1 MNSADAAEPPPARP
15 PSAAPPDQQRS
26 IVRAATLTSLG
37 SLSSRVVGLLRE
49 TVKSFF
55 FGNGQA
61 ASAYELASNLPSSF
75 YDLLVGGMLSSALVP
90 TLSRLAANEGDD
102 ETRRREFGSLLGA
115 LIGLAM
121 LVLFVVTGVLWIA
134 AYPIAVF
141 RGGANQDAAQLASLL
156 RITIPAILFMNLSGL
171 LTAAL
176 QARRRFGFTAFTATV
191 FNLSMI
197 ACMVLFER
205 WLGVTALAIGMLV
218 GSIAQVLLQLPGLR
232 GVPIRVSLN
241 WRHPGVSQIV
251 RLFLPVAGGLVLS
264 IIAAEVSYIASSQIS
279 AEGPSTMRYAAQV
292 IQFPLG
298 MIVSAVSIA
307 TLPALSSASGE
318 SFKSTLASGLRLMIV
333 LIAPA
338 SVGLFLLARPVIA
351 LLFQHGAF
359 DAAATADTA
368 AALRSAVPNLLF
380 AALDVPF
387 IYAFYALRDTRTPTF
402 VGLVSTLSYGAI
414 LAIMALL
421 DRAGLPVFTLN
432 NLILANSIKTGI
444 DAALMGPLL
453 WRKVGGLSG
462 YGVSRL
468 AARVLAATI
477 ACGVVIWAAN
487 MLLEAQ
493 FGLASLPAR
502 LIVLAGSASA
512 GAAVYL
518 ALARLFGIA
527 ELTRFLRRGKS
538 QQS

>member
-1 MNSADAAEPPPARP
+1 MKPADAAEPPPARP
-15 PSAAPPDQQRS
+15 PSAAPHDSQRS

-61 ASAYELASNLPSSF
+61 ASAYELASNLPSSI

-90 TLSRLAANEGDD
+90 TLSRLAADEGDD
-102 ETRRREFGSLLGA
+102 AARRREFGALLGA
-115 LIGLAM
+115 LIGLATF
-121 LVLFVVTGVLWIA
+121 VLIIVTGILWAA
-134 AYPIAVF
+134 AYPVAVF
-141 RGGANQDAAQLASLL
+141 RGGANQNAEQLTTLL

-176 QARRRFGFTAFTATV
+176 QARRRFGFTAFTATI

-232 GVPIRVSLN
+232 GVPIRLSLN
-241 WRHPGVSQIV
+241 WRHPGVTQIV

-279 AEGPSTMRYAAQV
+279 PEGPSTMRYAAQV

-307 TLPALSSASGE
+307 TLPALSSSAGSE
-318 SFKSTLASGLRLMIV
+318 SFKSTLAGGLRLMLV

-338 SVGLFLLARPVIA
+338 SIGLFLLARPVIA

-359 DAAATADTA
+359 DAASTEATA

-387 IYAFYALRDTRTPTF
+387 LYAFYALRDTRTPTL
-402 VGLVSTLSYGAI
+402 VGLASTLSYGAI
-414 LAIMALL
+414 LLVMALL
-421 DRAGLPVFTLN
+421 DRAGLPIFTLN

-462 YGVSRL
+462 HGITRLAVRVLVAALGCGAVIAGVSS
-468 AARVLAATI
+468 
-477 ACGVVIWAAN
+477 
-487 MLLEAQ
+487 LLEAR
-493 FGLASLPAR
+493 FGLETLVAR
-502 LIVLAGSASA
+502 LIVLAGSSLA
-512 GAAVYL
+512 GGVTYL
-518 ALARLFGIA
+518 ALARAMGIR
-527 ELTRFLRRGKS
+527 EFPRLRK
-538 QQS
+538 

>member
-1 MNSADAAEPPPARP
+1 MEKAEAADPHPAQPPT
-15 PSAAPPDQQRS
+15 AAPVDSRRS
-26 IVRAATLTSLG
+26 IMRAATLTSLG

-55 FGNGQA
+55 FGNGRA

-75 YDLLVGGMLSSALVP
+75 YDLLVGGMLSSSLVP
-90 TLSRLAANEGDD
+90 TLSRLAIDEGDD
-102 ETRRREFGSLLGA
+102 AIRKREFGTLLGA
-115 LIGLAM
+115 LIGLTM
-121 LVLFVVTGVLWIA
+121 TLLLIVTGVLWLA

-141 RGGANQDAAQLASLL
+141 RGGANQDAGQLTLLL
-156 RITIPAILFMNLSGL
+156 RITIPSILFMNLSGL

-218 GSIAQVLLQLPGLR
+218 GSVAQVLLQLPGLR
-232 GVPIRVSLN
+232 GVPVRISLN
-241 WRHPGVSQIV
+241 WRHPGVSQIL

-264 IIAAEVSYIASSQIS
+264 IFAAEVSYIASSQIS

-298 MIVSAVSIA
+298 MIVSALSIA
-307 TLPALSSASGE
+307 TLPTLSSASGE
-318 SFKSTLASGLRLMIV
+318 SFKATLAGGLRLMLV

-338 SVGLFLLARPVIA
+338 SIGLFLLAKPVIA
-351 LLFQHGAF
+351 ILFQHGAF
-359 DAAATADTA
+359 TVESTEATA

-387 IYAFYALRDTRTPTF
+387 IYAFYALRDTRTPTLI
-402 VGLVSTLSYGAI
+402 GLASTLSYGAI
-414 LAIMALL
+414 LLAMALL
-421 DRAGLPVFTLN
+421 DRNGVHVFTLN

-444 DAALMGPLL
+444 DAAMMGPLL
-453 WRKVGGLSG
+453 WRKVGGFRG
-462 YGVSRL
+462 YGITRL
-468 AARVLAATI
+468 AGRVAVATVGCGAAVWLAASQ
-477 ACGVVIWAAN
+477 
-487 MLLEAQ
+487 LEAH
-493 FGLASLPAR
+493 FGLASMFAR
-502 LIVLAGSASA
+502 LLVLGGGGIAGT
-512 GAAVYL
+512 AAYL
-518 ALARLFGIA
+518 LLARALGIDELARL
-527 ELTRFLRRGKS
+527 RRR
-538 QQS
+538 Q

>member
-1 MNSADAAEPPPARP
+1 M
-15 PSAAPPDQQRS
+15 
-26 IVRAATLTSLG
+26 RAATLTSLG
-37 SLSSRVVGLLRE
+37 NLSSRIVGLLRE

-90 TLSRLAANEGDD
+90 TLSRLAAEEGQEGQEQADRV
-102 ETRRREFGSLLGA
+102 RRQEFGALLGA
-115 LIGLAM
+115 LIGLAT
-121 LVLFVVTGVLWIA
+121 LLLLVVTGILWAA

-141 RGGANQDAAQLASLL
+141 RGGANQDAAQLTTLL

-197 ACMVLFER
+197 ACMVLFEH
-205 WLGVTALAIGMLV
+205 WLGVTALAIGMLA
-218 GSIAQVLLQLPGLR
+218 GSIAQILLQMPGLR
-232 GVPIRVSLN
+232 GVPVKISLN
-241 WRHPGVSQIV
+241 WRHPGVSQIA

-264 IIAAEVSYIASSQIS
+264 IVAAEVSYIASSQIS

-298 MIVSAVSIA
+298 MIVSALSIA

-318 SFKSTLASGLRLMIV
+318 AFKRTLASGLRLMIV

-338 SVGLFLLARPVIA
+338 VVGLFLLARPVIA

-359 DAAATADTA
+359 DDAATTA
-368 AALRSAVPNLLF
+368 TTAALRAAVPNLLF

-402 VGLVSTLSYGAI
+402 VGLISTLSYGALLI
-414 LAIMALL
+414 FMALL
-421 DRAGLPVFTLN
+421 DRAGVAVFTLN

-453 WRKVGGLSG
+453 WRRIGGLSG
-462 YGVSRL
+462 YGISRL
-468 AARVLAATI
+468 AARVAIATI
-477 ACGVVIWAAN
+477 VCGGVIWVSDAF
-487 MLLEAQ
+487 LQAQ

-502 LIVLAGSASA
+502 LIVLAGAAGA
-512 GAAVYL
+512 GAAAYL
-518 ALARLFGIA
+518 ALAKLLGIT
-527 ELTRFLRRGKS
+527 ELTRLLKRNS
-538 QQS
+538 